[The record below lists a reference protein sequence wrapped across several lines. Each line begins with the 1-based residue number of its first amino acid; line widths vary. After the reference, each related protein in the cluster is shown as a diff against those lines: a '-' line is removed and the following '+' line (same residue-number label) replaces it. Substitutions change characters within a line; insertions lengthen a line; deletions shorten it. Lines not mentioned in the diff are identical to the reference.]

1 MKSLIKNKFLVHFS
15 DGQKIK
21 YETSAT
27 IPEIKNKFSL
37 GKVFILTDRTA
48 KIRVKALTIG

>member
-21 YETSAT
+21 YETTAT